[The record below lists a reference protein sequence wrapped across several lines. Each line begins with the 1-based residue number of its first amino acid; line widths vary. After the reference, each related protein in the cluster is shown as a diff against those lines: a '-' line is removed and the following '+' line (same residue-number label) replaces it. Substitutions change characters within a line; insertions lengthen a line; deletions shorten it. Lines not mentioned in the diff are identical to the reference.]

1 MQTEKSKK
9 SANNIKEYNIKS
21 MKIIGTGSA
30 LPEKVVTNDMLAGF
44 LETSD
49 SWITSRTGIKTR
61 RLLSNETLGELA
73 ITAAHAAIES
83 SGLDPKEIDYLICSN
98 VANSYVSPSLG
109 SILLAPLGCCCPCFD
124 LNGACAGL
132 IYSLDIADSFIQTGR
147 AKNILIVAAEEPSR
161 FCNWHERETTV
172 LFGDAASALVVTEGE
187 GFKNFRLTGD
197 THTDVLY
204 YKRSLENTPYDRVE
218 EKTMPLVMNGREVFK
233 LAVRAC
239 IKDVD
244 TILEKNGM
252 KGDDI
257 DMYLL
262 HQANLRIIDSI
273 REHLGQPV
281 EKFPTNLQR
290 YGNTSSASIGILID
304 ELSRAG
310 ELKEGMNLLLS
321 AFGGGFVTGATIMK
335 WSEVKYPKLQE
346 TM

>member
-1 MQTEKSKK
+1 
-9 SANNIKEYNIKS
+9 

-44 LETSD
+44 LDTSD
-49 SWITSRTGIKTR
+49 SWITSRTGIHTR
-61 RLLSNETLGELA
+61 HLLSKETLGELA
-73 ITAAHAAIES
+73 ITAALAAIES
-83 SGLDPKEIDYLICSN
+83 SKLQPEEIDYLICSN

-109 SILLAPLGCCCPCFD
+109 SIILAPLGCKCPCFD

-132 IYSLDIADSFIQTGR
+132 IYSLDIADAFLKTGK
-147 AKNILIVAAEEPSR
+147 AKKILIVAAEEPSR
-161 FCNWHERETTV
+161 FCNWHERETSV
-172 LFGDAASALVVTEGE
+172 LFGDGASALVVTEGE
-187 GFKNFRLTGD
+187 GFMDFRLTGD

-204 YKRSLENTPYDRVE
+204 YKRTLETTPYDRVE
-218 EKTMPLVMNGREVFK
+218 EKTMPLVMQGREVFK

-244 TILEKNGM
+244 TILERNGI
-252 KGDDI
+252 KGDEI
-257 DMYLL
+257 DLYLL

-273 REHLGQPV
+273 REHLEQPV

-310 ELKEGMNLLLS
+310 ELKDGMTLLLS
-321 AFGGGFVTGATIMK
+321 AFGGGFVTGATILK
-335 WSEVKYPKLQE
+335 WSGINYD
-346 TM
+346 